1 MKKIFLLLAFT
12 GILGAASASTILS
25 TQASTVMTAVDAN
38 KGGDKEKEKCKDK
51 AKCKDKD
58 KACCKKDA
66 KKDGKS
72 CCQKKAETKTES
84 NETKN

>member
-25 TQASTVMTAVDAN
+25 TSKATIVAVNGDDK
-38 KGGDKEKEKCKDK
+38 KGDDKKKDKE
-51 AKCKDKD
+51 

-66 KKDGKS
+66 KCANQKDKA
-72 CCQKKAETKTES
+72 CCKKKTEDS
-84 NETKN
+84 KSSSDNTKK